1 MKPKGPNR
9 RFSHRLVVP
18 AVLVAGLLLPF
29 VFIRAAFLA
38 LDARAASICPSI
50 STLLSPPVFPC
61 FLSLLPS
68 PLPIGLLQMLTVM
81 SGMDSGCLG
90 WTLRPRLLLDSSQDF
105 GKELRRVY
113 LEEAEEGGHNKLD
126 PRLVNAAP
134 DSLDDLMSEM
144 SSSSSYQHLDL
155 RTLLLK
161 TKAMLLKMDQKV
173 QSARLRALIF
183 QHLAS
188 TGIPKSM
195 HCLSLRLA
203 EQYLVNAAARSS
215 LPPPEY
221 ASCLTD
227 NSYIHIALITD
238 NILAAAVMVS
248 STMTSAA
255 DPEKVVFHII
265 TDKKTYTSMHAWFAI
280 HPVFPAILEVRGLH
294 QFDFPP
300 DVNAVIMD
308 TVEELHRSSSAYRYY
323 RGADEESRRLLALKP
338 STFSLLNYMRIHLPE
353 LFPKLERV
361 IFMHDDVV
369 VQRDLTSLWYLDLH
383 GLVMGAVSAQESD
396 DEGSGDGLC
405 LGKTFGDYIN
415 FSNPMLTTSP
425 SSYINVHGWRASTSL
440 ICKHGESTTSPGNTS
455 SGLNWQA
462 LRNPKLNRE
471 SGFALWPMGSLPP
484 ALLAFHGQVLPL
496 NRSWLL
502 SGLGW
507 QMPDPEL
514 LQSAAVIHFSGP
526 GKPWLETGHPEL
538 RKIWQSQLNHSD
550 ELVSSCMVV

>member
-1 MKPKGPNR
+1 MQ
-9 RFSHRLVVP
+9 H
-18 AVLVAGLLLPF
+18 
-29 VFIRAAFLA
+29 
-38 LDARAASICPSI
+38 
-50 STLLSPPVFPC
+50 STVH
-61 FLSLLPS
+61 
-68 PLPIGLLQMLTVM
+68 
-81 SGMDSGCLG
+81 
-90 WTLRPRLLLDSSQDF
+90 DF

-280 HPVFPAILEVRGLH
+280 HPVFPAILE
-294 QFDFPP
+294 
-300 DVNAVIMD
+300 
-308 TVEELHRSSSAYRYY
+308 
-323 RGADEESRRLLALKP
+323 
-338 STFSLLNYMRIHLPE
+338 

-425 SSYINVHGWRASTSL
+425 SSY
-440 ICKHGESTTSPGNTS
+440 
-455 SGLNWQA
+455 
-462 LRNPKLNRE
+462 NRE

>member
-50 STLLSPPVFPC
+50 S
-61 FLSLLPS
+61 
-68 PLPIGLLQMLTVM
+68 
-81 SGMDSGCLG
+81 CLG

-113 LEEAEEGGHNKLD
+113 LEEAEEGGHNNLD
-126 PRLVNAAP
+126 PRSVNAAP

-144 SSSSSYQHLDL
+144 SSPSSYQHLDL

-173 QSARLRALIF
+173 QSAKLRALIF

-227 NSYIHIALITD
+227 NSYVHVALITD

-323 RGADEESRRLLALKP
+323 RGADEDSRRLLALKP

-383 GLVMGAVSAQESD
+383 GLVMAAVSAQESD

-405 LGKTFGDYIN
+405 IGKTFGDYIN
-415 FSNPMLTTSP
+415 FSNPMLTASP
-425 SSYINVHGWRASTSL
+425 SSYVLQRDQCAWLEGINIFDLQAWREHNITRKYQL
-440 ICKHGESTTSPGNTS
+440 W
-455 SGLNWQA
+455 L
-462 LRNPKLNRE
+462 KLNRE

-507 QMPDPEL
+507 QMPDPKL
-514 LQSAAVIHFSGP
+514 LHSAAVIHFSGP

-538 RKIWQSQLNHSD
+538 RKIWRSHLNHND
-550 ELVSSCMVV
+550 ELISSCVVV

>member
-1 MKPKGPNR
+1 MQ
-9 RFSHRLVVP
+9 H
-18 AVLVAGLLLPF
+18 
-29 VFIRAAFLA
+29 
-38 LDARAASICPSI
+38 
-50 STLLSPPVFPC
+50 STVH
-61 FLSLLPS
+61 
-68 PLPIGLLQMLTVM
+68 
-81 SGMDSGCLG
+81 
-90 WTLRPRLLLDSSQDF
+90 DF

-425 SSYINVHGWRASTSL
+425 SSYVFQRDQCAWLEGINIFDLQAWRKHNITRKYQLWLKLASSSKPKTCSSL
-440 ICKHGESTTSPGNTS
+440 HPPG
-455 SGLNWQA
+455 A
-462 LRNPKLNRE
+462 KLRTVLTKNMFLVMQNRE

>member
-61 FLSLLPS
+61 FLSLLRS
-68 PLPIGLLQMLTVM
+68 PLPIRLLQMLTVT
-81 SGMDSGCLG
+81 SGLDSGCLG

-113 LEEAEEGGHNKLD
+113 LEEAEEGGHNNLD

-144 SSSSSYQHLDL
+144 SSPSSYQHLDL

-173 QSARLRALIF
+173 QSAKLRALIF

-227 NSYIHIALITD
+227 NSYVHIALITD

-323 RGADEESRRLLALKP
+323 RGADEDSRRLLALKP
-338 STFSLLNYMRIHLPE
+338 STFSLLNYMGIHLPE
-353 LFPKLERV
+353 LFPRLERV

-396 DEGSGDGLC
+396 DEYPEKVRGLHQ
-405 LGKTFGDYIN
+405 FD
-415 FSNPMLTTSP
+415 F
-425 SSYINVHGWRASTSL
+425 
-440 ICKHGESTTSPGNTS
+440 
-455 SGLNWQA
+455 
-462 LRNPKLNRE
+462 
-471 SGFALWPMGSLPP
+471 PP
-484 ALLAFHGQVLPL
+484 DV
-496 NRSWLL
+496 N
-502 SGLGW
+502 
-507 QMPDPEL
+507 
-514 LQSAAVIHFSGP
+514 AVIMDTVEDSIEAH
-526 GKPWLETGHPEL
+526 LLIATTGEQMKTPE
-538 RKIWQSQLNHSD
+538 D
-550 ELVSSCMVV
+550 F

>member
-280 HPVFPAILEVRGLH
+280 HPVFPAILE
-294 QFDFPP
+294 
-300 DVNAVIMD
+300 
-308 TVEELHRSSSAYRYY
+308 
-323 RGADEESRRLLALKP
+323 
-338 STFSLLNYMRIHLPE
+338 

-425 SSYINVHGWRASTSL
+425 SSY
-440 ICKHGESTTSPGNTS
+440 
-455 SGLNWQA
+455 
-462 LRNPKLNRE
+462 NRE